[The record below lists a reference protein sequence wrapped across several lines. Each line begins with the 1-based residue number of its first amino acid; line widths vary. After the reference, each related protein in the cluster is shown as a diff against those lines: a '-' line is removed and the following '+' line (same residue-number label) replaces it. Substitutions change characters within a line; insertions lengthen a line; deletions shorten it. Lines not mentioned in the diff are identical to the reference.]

1 MIILLLLLTT
11 SSQPSPPP
19 PPPSGCATE
28 LVAFSPC
35 LPYVSL
41 PPNNLTDTVMP
52 ECCNVVSSAF
62 QSGDGDCLCYL
73 LRQPLI
79 FGFPLNETRVLSLSS
94 VCNANGSVELIC
106 SSGSPALPP
115 LRSPTG
121 SEISKPSNS
130 GPSMS
135 MPPRSTSN
143 SPPTLSWSAVN
154 GARSPKGP
162 RSAVQPATGSSSA
175 TQIFNS
181 NWLLP
186 GILLFLL
193 VTTHMW
199 GY

>member
-106 SSGSPALPP
+106 SSGTYFFNLD
-115 LRSPTG
+115 
-121 SEISKPSNS
+121 
-130 GPSMS
+130 
-135 MPPRSTSN
+135 
-143 SPPTLSWSAVN
+143 V
-154 GARSPKGP
+154 
-162 RSAVQPATGSSSA
+162 SSSSKFVSSCNFPA
-175 TQIFNS
+175 KMR
-181 NWLLP
+181 
-186 GILLFLL
+186 GRKL
-193 VTTHMW
+193 VIPHLRRKLAV
-199 GY
+199 